1 MSFLT
6 GNEEFLRCKKLT
18 EPVYQTPNSVQQALD
33 LASVHKNGIFVIEK
47 NNEKGDRPRK
57 FDRVY
62 EFTDL
67 NFVDQDK
74 KKQETICL
82 NWCKFLN
89 SMNVDFK
96 VTIVSEPRNAR
107 RYEQSLMQEAE
118 KSHYPELAEYNN
130 RLIRDGL
137 QKSRQQVR
145 KRLLLTVTCIKKSYA
160 EAENWFQILE
170 ATIAPVF
177 AAMGSGLRP
186 LDGLERFRTIRSF
199 FYTDDSWQYDWEE
212 MEHTKRDWKNDLMPV
227 SIRNHKSYLEFP
239 EENMRILF
247 ASYLPSVLNEE
258 KTLHELT
265 DFPFYTCVTFDNA
278 CIPRRILKQ
287 KLTNSNTNN
296 DMQISQEL
304 EANARNGNLTGIP
317 SFLKRKK
324 KKEIEGYLEQI
335 EENDENGFY
344 VGILIAIR
352 GADRDQLR
360 ANTEEVRIRCAGLG
374 IQLTTYYDQ
383 QLQALNTLLPTGA
396 RRVKQMRPLLTTSYA
411 AFQPF
416 YSWDLIQ
423 PGGCYY
429 GINKKSHN
437 PIIGDRKTLKN
448 SNGVIIGHTG
458 SGKSML
464 LKITEIGQ
472 TLICTEDDIFMIDPQ
487 NEMEGITKQFGGEFF
502 DLSSASGICLNPME
516 TPEELLRGKDQKK
529 KELFI
534 SSQCEFMEAFLYSI
548 MMGLLP
554 NGLHKSIIYRC
565 VDQVYREAFAK
576 KKPVSPVLKDLK
588 ECLQNQPEPE
598 ARDLYGALEAYTEHG
613 VKTLSGQSSF
623 STNSRFVVFGMK
635 SVPELMWEPIMITV
649 MHILSQRIDY
659 NVELQKATHFIVD
672 EGQYVCKHESS
683 CRELEKAY
691 LTYRKFGGICTI
703 CLQNISAAMANDK
716 ILEIVSNSDFKVF
729 LDQGGDDRNKLSQ
742 ILELSDQ
749 EFRALADPEPGQC
762 LIVWGDKILQCDSKI
777 RKDNPLYQFYTT
789 NFHEAAREQRHVFY
803 RKEDSAGKERLP
815 ERVDTHITETEE
827 ENTPVLECQDIEEV
841 PEYVADPDAEEK
853 EQRLLACVDSAKQ
866 CGEELHVY
874 EAALLCKMEEE
885 DAAYHLKELCHKGY
899 LEEDEKG
906 SYRRKEWNSDKEKK
920 GA

>member
-18 EPVYQTPNSVQQALD
+18 EPVYQTPDSVQEALD
-33 LASVHKNGIFVIEK
+33 IAKVHKNGIFEIEK
-47 NNEKGDRPRK
+47 NNASGNRIRK

-62 EFTDL
+62 EFTDI

-74 KKQETICL
+74 KKQEDICL
-82 NWCKFLN
+82 SWCKFLN

-96 VTIVSEPRNAR
+96 VTVVSEPRNTK
-107 RYEQSLMQEAE
+107 RYEQMLLQDTNQ
-118 KSHYPELAEYNN
+118 SHYPELAEYNN
-130 RLIRDGL
+130 QLIREGL
-137 QKSRQQVR
+137 EKSTTTIR
-145 KRLLLTVTCIKKSYA
+145 KRELLTVTCMKKNFS

-170 ATIAPVF
+170 STIAPVF
-177 AAMGSGLRP
+177 EAMGSRLRR
-186 LDGLERFRTIRSF
+186 LDGLERFLVIRSF

-239 EENMRILF
+239 EETMRILF
-247 ASYLPSVLNEE
+247 ASYLPSALNEE
-258 KTLHELT
+258 KTMHELT

-278 CIPRRILKQ
+278 CIPRRVLKR
-287 KLTNSNTNN
+287 KLTDSNTNN
-296 DMQISQEL
+296 DMQIDREVI
-304 EANARNGNLTGIP
+304 ANSIRGNLTGIP

-324 KKEIEGYLEQI
+324 KKEIEAYLEQI
-335 EENDENGFY
+335 EQNDENGFY

-352 GADRDQLR
+352 GNSREELK

-464 LKITEIGQ
+464 LKLTEIGQ

-516 TPEELLRGKDQKK
+516 TPEELLRGKDEKER
-529 KELFI
+529 ELFI

-565 VDQVYREAFAK
+565 VDQVYRETFAK

-588 ECLQNQPEPE
+588 ECLQKQQEPE

-649 MHILSQRIDY
+649 MHLLAQRIDY

-777 RKDNPLYQFYTT
+777 NKKNPLYQFYTT
-789 NFHEAAREQRHVFY
+789 NFHEAAKERRHVFY
-803 RKEDSAGKERLP
+803 RQK
-815 ERVDTHITETEE
+815 
-827 ENTPVLECQDIEEV
+827 
-841 PEYVADPDAEEK
+841 EEK
-853 EQRLLACVDSAKQ
+853 ETEPEDQEKEETVTDRERIANPVSESDTDEKEQALLDCVEMAQFCQEK
-866 CGEELHVY
+866 LHAY
-874 EAALLCKMEEE
+874 EAARICDLELSETKRLLTALCQRGLLTVDEEE
-885 DAAYHLKELCHKGY
+885 
-899 LEEDEKG
+899 
-906 SYRRKEWNSDKEKK
+906 SYRRTEWN
-920 GA
+920 